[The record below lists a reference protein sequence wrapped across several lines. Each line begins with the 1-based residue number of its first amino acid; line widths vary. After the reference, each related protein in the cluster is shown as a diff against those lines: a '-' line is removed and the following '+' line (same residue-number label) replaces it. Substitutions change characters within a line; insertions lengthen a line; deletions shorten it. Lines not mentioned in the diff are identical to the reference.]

1 MEVAGHNHWKC
12 LRRIAP
18 QRSDFISP
26 RGVGAGPG
34 GLRQGLYFLGGIR
47 EHWARKQLRIP
58 ADPRGLG
65 ADQSARE
72 RQGDLPLPGT

>member
-1 MEVAGHNHWKC
+1 M
-12 LRRIAP
+12 
-18 QRSDFISP
+18 
-26 RGVGAGPG
+26 GAGPG

-72 RQGDLPLPGT
+72 RQGDLPLPGKNLEGKLHFRFVNPFPFASLRSKIGH